1 MAEKQPDAK
10 QLAQQKQ
17 MQQKYMELQMLDQQ
31 MKNVQKQVEAI
42 EQKAS
47 EVEEIQQSLDSLGAT
62 KKGTDMWVP
71 IANGIFLKAHL
82 AENSKLGV
90 NVGSNIVASKDIP
103 STKAMLAEQAK
114 DMRTFQADLVA
125 EFEKMAERAA
135 ALQGELQHILG
146 A

>member
-1 MAEKQPDAK
+1 MAEKQPDQK
-10 QLAQQKQ
+10 QIEHQKQ

-47 EVEEIQQSLDSLGAT
+47 EVEETQQSLDSLAT
-62 KKGTDMWVP
+62 TPTGTDMWVP
-71 IANGIFLKAHL
+71 LANGIFLKAHL

-90 NVGSNIVASKDIP
+90 NVGSNIVATKDIP

-114 DMRTFQADLVA
+114 DMRTFQADLIA
-125 EFEKMAERAA
+125 EFEKMAGQAA
-135 ALQGELQHILG
+135 ALQNELQHILG

>member
-1 MAEKQPDAK
+1 MAEKQPDQK
-10 QLAQQKQ
+10 QIEHQKQ

-47 EVEEIQQSLDSLGAT
+47 EVEETQQSLDALGAA

-71 IANGIFLKAHL
+71 IANGIFLKAQL

-90 NVGSNIVASKDIP
+90 NVGSNIVATKDIP

-114 DMRTFQADLVA
+114 DMRTFQADLIA
-125 EFEKMAERAA
+125 EFEKMAGQAA
-135 ALQGELQHILG
+135 ALQNELQQILG